1 MGRTRKHNP
10 LGLDPKKH
18 VRLYPKHGA
27 FYYFH
32 RDGRWEHLG
41 TDLAEAKRKAAI
53 YNDPD
58 STFGTMK
65 HWLDLF
71 VEHCEKRVLRDE
83 LAQRTYDDYKR
94 DVEPLKDFFGRMT
107 PASVEPKHVARYL
120 DAGAE
125 LGRPVR
131 ANREKACLS
140 SCFTWLIRV
149 GDAGVKTN
157 PCIGVRRNKE
167 TPRERYVEHDEYTT
181 VHAGAAKPV
190 QILMEL
196 IYRTL
201 QRPEDIIGWTRAN
214 IVTKRE
220 GNGTRRVL
228 RNQQGKTGAIV
239 DIEITPELD
248 AVLQSALND
257 SVPSISKPLVHT
269 RKGKPYA
276 YSGLT
281 SMLQRYTTK
290 ARLTPFGFYDLKAK
304 GATDMWLAGVPLEQI
319 QVLCGHESVT
329 TTEIYVKC
337 RWRGTVQPN
346 SLPILSNK
354 TG

>member
-10 LGLDPKKH
+10 LELDPRKH
-18 VRLYPKHGA
+18 MRLYPKHGA
-27 FYYFH
+27 FYYVH

-41 TDLAEAKRKAAI
+41 TDLAEAKRKAAL

-58 STFGTMK
+58 STFGTMA

-71 VEHCEKRVLRDE
+71 VVHCERRVARSE

-94 DVEPLKDFFGRMT
+94 DVEPLKVFFGRMT
-107 PASVEPKHVARYL
+107 PASVEPKHIARYL

-157 PCIGVRRNKE
+157 PCIGIRRNKE

-181 VHAGAAKPV
+181 VYRNAAKPV
-190 QILMEL
+190 QVLMEL

-220 GNGTRRVL
+220 GNGSRRVL

-257 SVPSISKPLVHT
+257 SVPSISKPLIHT
-269 RKGKPYA
+269 RKGEPYA